1 MRPFSLRAIHLSTL
15 QWALVIS
22 VAAHAALLALK
33 VGAPE
38 TFNRIFQDTPLS
50 VVLVNQSSA
59 EAPDKPQAMAQV
71 NLAGGGDAA
80 KGLATTPLPATAT
93 LADGNALQ
101 NQSRSL
107 AQDEQKQREL
117 ITRVKSQMVQLQHL
131 AAQQTK
137 PEAKQA
143 LEDQRRR
150 LLDLLG
156 AIERRIDQQNAKPR
170 RRFVGPNT
178 RSVPYALYY
187 DHMRQKIEHLGTSDF
202 PQRDGSKLYGKL
214 IMAITVDASGHLLKS
229 EVVRSSGNA
238 QLDRMARAIVNAAQ
252 PFGRFNA
259 AMRRDAEQLVI
270 VAGFDFTRE
279 GGLEARMQAQPGQD
293 GGTAP

>member
-1 MRPFSLRAIHLSTL
+1 MPSFRAIRLSKL
-15 QWALVIS
+15 QWALLIS
-22 VAAHAALLALK
+22 ATAHAALLALK
-33 VGAPE
+33 VGSPE
-38 TFNRIFQDTPLS
+38 TFNRMFQDTPLS

-59 EAPDKPQAMAQV
+59 EAPEKPQALAQV
-71 NLAGGGDAA
+71 NLAGGGDDA

-93 LADGNALQ
+93 VADGNALQ
-101 NQSRSL
+101 NQSRSQL

-117 ITRVKSQMVQLQHL
+117 ITQVKSQMVQLQRL
-131 AAQQTK
+131 ATQQTK
-137 PEAKQA
+137 PAAAQA
-143 LEDQRRR
+143 LEDQRKR

-156 AIERRIDQQNAKPR
+156 AIERRIDQQNARPR

-187 DHMRQKIEHLGTSDF
+187 DHMRQKIEHLGTVDF

-214 IMAITVDASGHLLKS
+214 IMAITVDASGRLLRS
-229 EVVRSSGNA
+229 EVVRGSGNP

-252 PFGRFNA
+252 PYGHFSA
-259 AMRRDAEQLVI
+259 AMRRDADQLVI

-279 GGLEARMQAQPGQD
+279 GGLETHIQAQPGHD
-293 GGTAP
+293 GSPAP

>member
-1 MRPFSLRAIHLSTL
+1 MRKPSLRTVHLSKL

-22 VAAHAALLALK
+22 VAVHASLLALK

-93 LADGNALQ
+93 IADGNALQ
-101 NQSRSL
+101 NQSRAL
-107 AQDEQKQREL
+107 VQDEQKQREL
-117 ITRVKSQMVQLQHL
+117 VTRVKSQMVQLQRL
-131 AAQQTK
+131 AAQQSK

-143 LEDQRRR
+143 LEDQRKR

-178 RSVPYALYY
+178 RNVPYALYY
-187 DHMRQKIEHLGTSDF
+187 DHMRQKIEHLGTADF

-214 IMAITVDASGHLLKS
+214 IMAITVDAAGHVLKA

-270 VAGFDFTRE
+270 VAGFNFTRE
-279 GGLEARMQAQPGQD
+279 GGLEAHMQAQPGEN
-293 GGTAP
+293 GGAAP